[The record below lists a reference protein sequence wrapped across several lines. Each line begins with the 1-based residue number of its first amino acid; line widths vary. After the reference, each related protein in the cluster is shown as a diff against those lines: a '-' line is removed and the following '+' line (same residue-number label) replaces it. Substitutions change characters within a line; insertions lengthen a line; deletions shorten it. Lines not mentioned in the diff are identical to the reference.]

1 MKADRGHAG
10 ICVLVLI
17 LTLGCGQSVSSNPIL
32 PMHELTGD
40 VTKSSGDPWT
50 TIEPEGKSV
59 DLKSP
64 SDPAVKPHW
73 SPDPSEPYSVVVEE
87 FYVTS
92 ANGNEIF
99 ADVHRPEF
107 ASPETPCHGLILV
120 PGGTQK
126 GDAWHAEYLKCG
138 SNHLAAAGFLVMDF
152 DFQGRGKSEGEEDYC
167 GPTHR
172 EDLRAV
178 IEYCAKRP
186 DVLPGGI
193 GLVTSSFG
201 CTVASG
207 TLASWPDLP
216 VRFWI
221 DKEGSQNRF
230 VSTQWDD
237 PFWVETWGGH
247 DTSDIEFWRER
258 EAIRFQ
264 PHITVPYIRVQSDLD
279 HALDYFYVDHAIA
292 MVNAALS
299 GESPYCRM
307 NHNPPNIR
315 LSRVYKDTYQYEN
328 VYHLSEAL
336 YDYVLEAGTME
347 F

>member
-107 ASPETPCHGLILV
+107 ASPETYSS
-120 PGGTQK
+120 TQY
-126 GDAWHAEYLKCG
+126 G
-138 SNHLAAAGFLVMDF
+138 
-152 DFQGRGKSEGEEDYC
+152 
-167 GPTHR
+167 
-172 EDLRAV
+172 
-178 IEYCAKRP
+178 
-186 DVLPGGI
+186 
-193 GLVTSSFG
+193 
-201 CTVASG
+201 
-207 TLASWPDLP
+207 
-216 VRFWI
+216 VRF
-221 DKEGSQNRF
+221 GS
-230 VSTQWDD
+230 S
-237 PFWVETWGGH
+237 
-247 DTSDIEFWRER
+247 
-258 EAIRFQ
+258 IR
-264 PHITVPYIRVQSDLD
+264 TTGVW
-279 HALDYFYVDHAIA
+279 
-292 MVNAALS
+292 
-299 GESPYCRM
+299 
-307 NHNPPNIR
+307 
-315 LSRVYKDTYQYEN
+315 
-328 VYHLSEAL
+328 
-336 YDYVLEAGTME
+336 
-347 F
+347 